1 MSLELQI
8 LTPED
13 KFLTAVEFNFD
24 ELKTQLKSKC
34 DIYKGLTFTEENMP
48 EGKKDRATLNKLVD
62 AMESRR
68 KEIKKKCL
76 MPYEAFELKIKELV
90 SIVNEPISEID
101 KQIKAFEESQK
112 TLKLADIVDYWNK
125 KSGNL
130 KDLLDFDRCFNQKWL
145 NSTFRLDAIKKELD
159 DLFSKVSNDLKIIGD
174 LKTDFILQV
183 KDKYLTTLD
192 LSQALAE
199 NTRLEEQAK
208 RLAEY
213 EAKKAEEQAKT
224 KDIEKPI
231 EQPKQEEIKQ
241 EIKTETKADV
251 LSFTLKIF
259 GTREELQVL
268 KKFIDD
274 NKIKYERIG

>member
-8 LTPED
+8 LTPDD

-24 ELKTQLKSKC
+24 ELKGQLKSKC
-34 DIYKGLTFTEENMP
+34 ELYKGLIFTEETMP
-48 EGKKDRATLNKLVD
+48 DGKKDRATLNKLVD

-101 KQIKAFEESQK
+101 KQIKAFEDAQK
-112 TLKLADIVDYWNK
+112 TLKLADIVDYWNQ
-125 KSGNL
+125 KSGDL
-130 KDLLDFDRCFNQKWL
+130 KDLLDFDKCFNQKWL
-145 NSTFRLDAIKKELD
+145 NATFKLDAIKKELD
-159 DLFSKVSNDLKIIGD
+159 DLFSKVSNDLKVIGD
-174 LKTDFILQV
+174 LKTNFILQV
-183 KDKYLTTLD
+183 KDKYLNTLD

-241 EIKTETKADV
+241 ELKTENKQDV